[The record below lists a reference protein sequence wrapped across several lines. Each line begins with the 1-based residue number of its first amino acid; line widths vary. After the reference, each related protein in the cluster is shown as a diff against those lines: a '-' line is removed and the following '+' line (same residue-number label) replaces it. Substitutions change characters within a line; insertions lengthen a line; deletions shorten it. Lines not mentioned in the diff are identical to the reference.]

1 LRKQLNIA
9 IVSQNE
15 IEREGLRR
23 VLTEQSFAVVSVH
36 RHHHEIEL
44 AAVEDQNAVALV
56 IVDAATEEES
66 LEACRYLR
74 QSWPHCRIVVFAANC
89 QGKAVYDAFQAGVHG
104 YVGKH
109 ISVDSLAE
117 MLKLVALGE
126 KIIPSQ
132 VFFDLSVPK
141 AATQPEGAKVS
152 IGEANLSDR
161 EVQILQRLI
170 RGDANK
176 IISRDMSI
184 TEATVKVHVKSILRK
199 LAVVNRTQ
207 AAIWGV
213 ARGLGQTAGHV

>member
-1 LRKQLNIA
+1 MNIA
-9 IVSQNE
+9 IVSHNE

-23 VLTEQSFAVVSVH
+23 VLVEQSLLVTSVH
-36 RHHHEIEL
+36 RDYHELDLGTLKDPDAIIL
-44 AAVEDQNAVALV
+44 A
-56 IVDAATEEES
+56 IVDASSEEEN
-66 LEACRYLR
+66 LETCRHIR
-74 QSWPHCRIVVFAANC
+74 RTWPDCRVVVFANNC
-89 QGKAVYDAFQAGVHG
+89 QGKAVYDAFQAGAHG

-109 ISVDSLAE
+109 ISVDSLTE

-132 VFFDLSVPK
+132 VFFDLSAPRAG
-141 AATQPEGAKVS
+141 AASPEAQVS

-170 RGDANK
+170 RGHANK

-199 LAVVNRTQ
+199 LAVANRTQ